1 MKSFLIFCS
10 AFISIWMFLPFIQDH
25 TIFSIHN
32 ITKDY
37 VDNSEIVLFIIMFL
51 ISSWFISIGY
61 SQKAKVSIVWILG
74 TLFYFYMLYHII
86 DFTLDYDDF
95 WTYLFRNDAGI
106 NYVLGLLWDFWKYVW
121 IGFYFILL
129 WFLWN
134 TIWIF
139 GILHKTYVSLN
150 NFWKNVNNFFIL
162 KTNPNAVTRDDGI
175 RIHKK
180 DEEKVVEKNEAEN
193 IANKKEDSPP
203 VEVKKVME
211 ISKIKL
217 IFFFV
222 FWNILTLSIT
232 TWVLLSLITISWE
245 VSSSFTP
252 WQMRSF
258 FLGMVL
264 SLVFLNLRL
273 VNRYINRFIDEKIL
287 LRYYGWIWFIFLIIF
302 YKSI

>member
-51 ISSWFISIGY
+51 ISSWFIGIGY

-139 GILHKTYVSLN
+139 GILYKTYVSLN
-150 NFWKNVNNFFIL
+150 NFWKNINNFFIL
-162 KTNPNAVTRDDGI
+162 KTNPNAVIRDDGI

-180 DEEKVVEKNEAEN
+180 DEEKIIEKNEAEN
-193 IANKKEDSPP
+193 IANKKEEFPP
-203 VEVKKVME
+203 VEVKKVLE

-217 IFFFV
+217 ISFFV

-232 TWVLLSLITISWE
+232 AWVLLSLITISWE

-252 WQMRSF
+252 GQMRSF
-258 FLGMVL
+258 FLWIAL
-264 SLVFLNLRL
+264 SIVFLNLRL
-273 VNRYINRFIDEKIL
+273 VNRYINRFIDEKVL